1 MKIQINKAIYHYNLN
16 VKKEGQKDLTIE
28 ALAEKVI
35 TSKRSLSSS
44 KVKALQQWQSGNMYV
59 KACTVEHL
67 ERISKITGYP
77 ICKLISK

>member
-35 TSKRSLSSS
+35 TSQRSLPSS
-44 KVKALQQWQSGNMYV
+44 KVKALQQWQLGNMAIKV
-59 KACTVEHL
+59 CTVEHL
-67 ERISKITGYP
+67 ERLSKITGYP
-77 ICKLISK
+77 VCKLISK